1 MSACVNYLTHH
12 ETNITLDTTLGPN
25 RWVLKRATRMID
37 NDGKVKA
44 IDDQASEMLNNT
56 ITEMAKRGLRCICLT
71 YTEYSLSDP
80 DR

>member
-1 MSACVNYLTHH
+1 ML
-12 ETNITLDTTLGPN
+12 
-25 RWVLKRATRMID
+25 D

-44 IDDQASEMLNNT
+44 IDAQASEMLNNT